1 MAARTTNSIGLSA
14 TSVVAIPEHA
24 LRERSRP
31 GYVAIKRAVDIV
43 GAFVLLLLLCP
54 LFLVVA
60 LAVVID
66 SGWPIFYRGE
76 RVGRNAHSF
85 QVLKFRSM
93 RVNADSSV
101 HAEYLRDL
109 LSGRAESNGGIYKIP
124 RDPRIT
130 RIGGFL
136 RKSSIDEFPQLLNV
150 LRDEMSLVG
159 PRPEVPYALADYEP
173 WMFRRFEVQPG
184 MTGLWQVSG
193 RGQLSVRDMLRL
205 DVEYAERCDIGLD
218 VGILVRTIPAVLR
231 GTGAA

>member
-1 MAARTTNSIGLSA
+1 MAARSNTSLGLAA
-14 TSVVAIPEHA
+14 TSVVAIPEQA
-24 LRERSRP
+24 LRDRSRP
-31 GYVAIKRAVDIV
+31 GYQALKRVIDAV
-43 GAFVLLLLLCP
+43 GALVLLLLLSP
-54 LFLVVA
+54 LFLIVA

-76 RVGRNAHSF
+76 RIGRQARTF

-93 RVNADSSV
+93 RVNADASV
-101 HAEYLRDL
+101 HAEYLREL
-109 LSGRAESNGGIYKIP
+109 LTGRAEATDGIYKIP

-136 RKSSIDEFPQLLNV
+136 RKSSLDEFPQLVNV
-150 LRDEMSLVG
+150 LRGEMSLVG

-193 RGQLSVRDMLRL
+193 RAQLSLRDMLRL
-205 DVEYAERCDIGLD
+205 DVEYADRCDIRLD

-231 GTGAA
+231 ATGAA

>member
-1 MAARTTNSIGLSA
+1 MAARTTNSILA
-14 TSVVAIPEHA
+14 AASVVAIPEQV
-24 LRERSRP
+24 LRYRSRP
-31 GYVAIKRAVDIV
+31 GYAAFKRGVDTL
-43 GAFVLLLLLCP
+43 GALVLLLLLCP

-76 RVGRNAHSF
+76 RVGRNAHTF

-109 LSGRAESNGGIYKIP
+109 LSGHAEANGGIYKIP
-124 RDPRIT
+124 SDPRIT
-130 RIGGFL
+130 RVGGFL

-150 LRDEMSLVG
+150 LRGQMSLVG

-218 VGILVRTIPAVLR
+218 VGILVRTLPAVLR

>member
-1 MAARTTNSIGLSA
+1 MAARSSTSVGLAA
-14 TSVVAIPEHA
+14 TSVVAIPDEV
-24 LRERSRP
+24 LRDRTRRVYGAS
-31 GYVAIKRAVDIV
+31 KRVVDTV
-43 GAFVLLLLLCP
+43 GAFVLLLLLAP
-54 LFLVVA
+54 VFLIVA

-76 RVGRNAHSF
+76 RVGRNARTF

-93 RVNADSSV
+93 RVNADESV
-101 HAEYLRDL
+101 HAEYLREL
-109 LSGRAESNGGIYKIP
+109 LTGRAEATDGIYKIP

-130 RIGGFL
+130 RIGSFL
-136 RKSSIDEFPQLLNV
+136 RKSSIDEFPQLVNV
-150 LRDEMSLVG
+150 LRGQMSLVG

-173 WMFRRFEVQPG
+173 WMFRRFEVRPG

-193 RGQLSVRDMLRL
+193 RGELSVLEMLRL
-205 DVEYAERCDIGLD
+205 DVEYADRCDIGLD

>member
-1 MAARTTNSIGLSA
+1 MAARTTSSSALSA
-14 TSVVAIPEHA
+14 TSVVAIPDQA
-24 LRERSRP
+24 LREHSRP
-31 GYVAIKRAVDIV
+31 AYAAVKRTIDTV
-43 GAFVLLLLLCP
+43 GAIVLLLVLAP
-54 LFLVVA
+54 LFLIVA

-76 RVGRNAHSF
+76 RIGRNAHTF
-85 QVLKFRSM
+85 RVLKFRSM
-93 RVNADSSV
+93 RVDADSSV
-101 HAEYLRDL
+101 HAEYLREL
-109 LSGRAESNGGIYKIP
+109 LNGHAQAHGGIYKIP

-130 RIGGFL
+130 RIGSFL

-150 LRDEMSLVG
+150 LRGQMSLVG

-173 WMFRRFEVQPG
+173 WMFRRFEVHPG

-205 DVEYAERCDIGLD
+205 DVEYAERCDIAFD
-218 VGILVRTIPAVLR
+218 FGILARTIPAVLR

>member
-1 MAARTTNSIGLSA
+1 MAARTTNSIGLTG
-14 TSVVAIPEHA
+14 TSVVAIPDQA
-24 LRERSRP
+24 LQERTRTA
-31 GYVAIKRAVDIV
+31 YAVFKRVVDTV
-43 GAFVLLLLLCP
+43 GALVLLLLLCP
-54 LFLVVA
+54 VFLVVA

-76 RVGRNAHSF
+76 RIGRNAHTF

-109 LSGRAESNGGIYKIP
+109 LQGRAEANGGIYKVP

-130 RIGGFL
+130 RIGGLL
-136 RKSSIDEFPQLLNV
+136 RKSSIDEFPQLVNV
-150 LRDEMSLVG
+150 LRGEMSLVG

-193 RGQLSVRDMLRL
+193 RGRLSVRDMLRL
-205 DVEYAERCDIGLD
+205 DVEYAERCDMGLD
-218 VGILVRTIPAVLR
+218 IGILVRTIPAVLR

>member
-1 MAARTTNSIGLSA
+1 VAARTTNSAGLSG
-14 TSVVAIPEHA
+14 TSVVAIPDQA

-31 GYVAIKRAVDIV
+31 AYAAVKRTIDTV
-43 GAFVLLLLLCP
+43 GALVLLLLLSP

-76 RVGRNAHSF
+76 RIGRNAHTF

-101 HAEYLRDL
+101 HAEYLREL
-109 LSGRAESNGGIYKIP
+109 LNGHAQANGGIYKIP

-136 RKSSIDEFPQLLNV
+136 RRTSIDEFPQLLNV
-150 LRDEMSLVG
+150 LRGQMSLVG
-159 PRPEVPYALADYEP
+159 PRPEVPYALPDYEP

-193 RGQLSVRDMLRL
+193 RAQLSVRDMLRL
-205 DVEYAERCDIGLD
+205 DVEYAERCDIALD
-218 VGILVRTIPAVLR
+218 FDILARTIPAVLR

>member
-1 MAARTTNSIGLSA
+1 ML
-14 TSVVAIPEHA
+14 
-24 LRERSRP
+24 
-31 GYVAIKRAVDIV
+31 
-43 GAFVLLLLLCP
+43 
-54 LFLVVA
+54 
-60 LAVVID
+60 
-66 SGWPIFYRGE
+66 
-76 RVGRNAHSF
+76 
-85 QVLKFRSM
+85 
-93 RVNADSSV
+93 VNADASV

-109 LSGRAESNGGIYKIP
+109 LSGRAEATDGIYKIP

-136 RKSSIDEFPQLLNV
+136 RKSSIDEFPQLVNV
-150 LRDEMSLVG
+150 LRGEMSLVG

-193 RGQLSVRDMLRL
+193 RGELSVRDMLRL

-231 GTGAA
+231 TTGAA

>member
-1 MAARTTNSIGLSA
+1 MAARTTNPLLA
-14 TSVVAIPEHA
+14 AASVVAIPEQA
-24 LRERSRP
+24 LRDRPRP
-31 GYVAIKRAVDIV
+31 GYAAFKRAVDTV
-43 GAFVLLLLLCP
+43 GALVLLLLLCP

-76 RVGRNAHSF
+76 RVGRNAHTF

-109 LSGRAESNGGIYKIP
+109 LSGHAEANGGIYKIP
-124 RDPRIT
+124 SDPRIT

-150 LRDEMSLVG
+150 LRGQMSLVG

-205 DVEYAERCDIGLD
+205 DVEYADRCDIGLD

>member
-1 MAARTTNSIGLSA
+1 MAARTTNSIGLA
-14 TSVVAIPEHA
+14 GTSVVAIPEQT
-24 LRERSRP
+24 LQERSRTA
-31 GYVAIKRAVDIV
+31 YAVFKRVVDTV
-43 GAFVLLLLLCP
+43 GALVLLLLLCP
-54 LFLVVA
+54 VFLVVA

-76 RVGRNAHSF
+76 RIGRNAHTF

-101 HAEYLRDL
+101 HAEYLREL
-109 LSGRAESNGGIYKIP
+109 LQGRAEANGGIYKVP

-130 RIGGFL
+130 RIGGLL
-136 RKSSIDEFPQLLNV
+136 RKSSIDEFPQLVNV
-150 LRDEMSLVG
+150 LRGEMSLVG

-193 RGQLSVRDMLRL
+193 RARLSVRDMLRL
-205 DVEYAERCDIGLD
+205 DVEYAERCDMGLD
-218 VGILVRTIPAVLR
+218 IGILVRTIPAVLR

>member
-1 MAARTTNSIGLSA
+1 MAARTTNSILAA
-14 TSVVAIPEHA
+14 TSVVAIPEQA
-24 LRERSRP
+24 LRDRSRP
-31 GYVAIKRAVDIV
+31 GYAAFKRVVDTV
-43 GAFVLLLLLCP
+43 GALVLLLLLAP

-66 SGWPIFYRGE
+66 SGWPILYRGE
-76 RVGRNAHSF
+76 RVGRNAHTF
-85 QVLKFRSM
+85 RVLKFRSM

-109 LSGRAESNGGIYKIP
+109 LSGRAEANGGIYKIP
-124 RDPRIT
+124 SDPRIT
-130 RIGGFL
+130 RVGGFL

-150 LRDEMSLVG
+150 LRGQMSLVG

-218 VGILVRTIPAVLR
+218 VGILVRTLPAVLR

>member
-31 GYVAIKRAVDIV
+31 GYAAFKRAVDIV

-101 HAEYLRDL
+101 HAEYLREL

-150 LRDEMSLVG
+150 LRGEMSLVG

>member
-1 MAARTTNSIGLSA
+1 MAARSNTSLGLAA
-14 TSVVAIPEHA
+14 TSVVSIPEQSVRH
-24 LRERSRP
+24 RSRRA
-31 GYVAIKRAVDIV
+31 YAASKRVIDTV
-43 GAFVLLLLLCP
+43 GALLLLLLLCP

-76 RVGRNAHSF
+76 RIGRNANTF

-93 RVNADSSV
+93 LVNADASV

-109 LSGRAESNGGIYKIP
+109 LSGRAEATDGIYKIP

-136 RKSSIDEFPQLLNV
+136 RKSSIDEFPQLVNV
-150 LRDEMSLVG
+150 LRGEMSLVG

-193 RGQLSVRDMLRL
+193 RGELSVRDMLRL

-231 GTGAA
+231 TTGAA

>member
-1 MAARTTNSIGLSA
+1 MAARSSTSVGLAA
-14 TSVVAIPEHA
+14 TSVVAIPDEV
-24 LRERSRP
+24 LRDRTRRAYGAS
-31 GYVAIKRAVDIV
+31 KRVVDTV
-43 GAFVLLLLLCP
+43 GAFVLLLLLAP
-54 LFLVVA
+54 VFLIVA

-76 RVGRNAHSF
+76 RVGRNARTF

-93 RVNADSSV
+93 RVNADESV
-101 HAEYLRDL
+101 HAEYLREL
-109 LSGRAESNGGIYKIP
+109 LTGRAEATDGIYKIP

-130 RIGGFL
+130 RIGSFL
-136 RKSSIDEFPQLLNV
+136 RKSSIDEFPQLVNV
-150 LRDEMSLVG
+150 LRGQMSLVG

-173 WMFRRFEVQPG
+173 WMFRRFEVRPG

-193 RGQLSVRDMLRL
+193 RGELSVLEMLRL
-205 DVEYAERCDIGLD
+205 DVEYADRCDIGLD

>member
-31 GYVAIKRAVDIV
+31 GYVAIKRAVDTV
-43 GAFVLLLLLCP
+43 GAFVLLFLLCP

-101 HAEYLRDL
+101 HAEYLREL

-150 LRDEMSLVG
+150 LRGEMSLVG